1 MCTRTK
7 QARTCKL
14 ALTLALITSSLHS
27 HFFIMWDEIVI
38 GAAGLAR
45 SATTLHMLHVALW
58 DLRAASPSTA

>member
-7 QARTCKL
+7 QACTCEL
-14 ALTLALITSSLHS
+14 ALALITSSLHS

-45 SATTLHMLHVALW
+45 SATTLHTLHVALW
-58 DLRAASPSTA
+58 DLRAASLSTA